1 MFELLAQLVVEKHK
15 EEAFLDS
22 GSANALVNILKS
34 TQQLGFDDDDFNQV
48 IFEGLVKYFEEL
60 DIVWATMLFKQ
71 LGQMPAE
78 SPEQILDTMTKISQ

>member
-1 MFELLAQLVVEKHK
+1 MRNNEMFELLSQLVIDKHK

-48 IFEGLVKYFEEL
+48 VFEGLVKYFDEL
-60 DIVWATMLFKQ
+60 DIVWATMLFK
-71 LGQMPAE
+71 
-78 SPEQILDTMTKISQ
+78 